1 MITSLH
7 NKSVKETAALV
18 ARKKERD
25 RRGLFVVEGMKM
37 FGEAPAERISQV
49 YLAESAEKEVYARYK
64 EKLAGLSCEIV
75 SDEVFGKMSDT
86 VTPQGIM
93 CLVRQFSYSIEDMLS
108 EKEKKQRL
116 FIMLEDIQDPG
127 NLGTIFRTAEAAG
140 ADGVI
145 MSSHTAEIY
154 NPKTIR
160 STMGSIYR
168 LPFLY
173 TDDLSSIIKKLRE
186 QRVKVYAAHL
196 QGSDYDGGWDYRMG
210 TAFLIGNEAN
220 GLKEETAACADALIR
235 IPMEGQVESLNAAAA
250 SSILLYE
257 AHRQRK
263 QY

>member
-1 MITSLH
+1 MIISLH

-18 ARKKERD
+18 TRKKERD

-37 FGEAPAERISQV
+37 FGEAPSERISQV
-49 YLAESAEKEVYARYK
+49 YLAESAEKEARARYG
-64 EKLAGLSCEIV
+64 EKLSEFPCEIV

-86 VTPQGIM
+86 VTPQGIL
-93 CLVRQFSYSIEDMLS
+93 CLVRQFSYSIDDMLS
-108 EKEKKQRL
+108 EKEKKQSL
-116 FIMLEDIQDPG
+116 FILLEDIQDPG

-145 MSSHTAEIY
+145 MSGHTVDIY

-168 LPFLY
+168 VPFLY
-173 TDDLSSIIKKLRE
+173 TEDLAFVIKKLRE
-186 QRVKVYAAHL
+186 QGVSVYAAHL
-196 QGSDYDGGWDYRMG
+196 HGSDYDGGQDYRKS
-210 TAFLIGNEAN
+210 TAFLIGNEAK
-220 GLKEETAACADALIR
+220 GLQEETAACADALIR
-235 IPMEGQVESLNAAAA
+235 IPMEGQVESLNAAVA

-263 QY
+263 QD